1 LEEIMVSERPPEVE
15 PFSPIR
21 YTSDVFPTELAEVR
35 GPVPGRRTRRARHG
49 RPGSPRR
56 SRSRYHPRPQPR
68 RRADVMGFNAVWWTV
83 LVISLVVVLAL
94 WI

>member
-1 LEEIMVSERPPEVE
+1 MESERPPEGE
-15 PFSPIR
+15 PFTPIR

-35 GPVPGRRTRRARHG
+35 GPVPARRARRTRHG
-49 RPGSPRR
+49 RRSPSR

-68 RRADVMGFNAVWWTV
+68 RRADVMGLNAMWWTV
-83 LVISLVVVLAL
+83 LVICLVVALAL